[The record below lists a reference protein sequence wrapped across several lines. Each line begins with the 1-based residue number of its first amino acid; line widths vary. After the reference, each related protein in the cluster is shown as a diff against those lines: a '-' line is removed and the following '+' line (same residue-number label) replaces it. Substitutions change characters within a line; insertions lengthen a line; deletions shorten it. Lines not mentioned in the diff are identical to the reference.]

1 MSCDETT
8 QRDSDANARSPVFK
22 ELERHS
28 PPRVVRQREKL
39 IGQHVLRSV
48 VEGYVALCHN
58 RNRNHAVSTMSKRDR
73 VLLVLVVV
81 DSDSLL

>member
-22 ELERHS
+22 ELERHG
-28 PPRVVRQREKL
+28 PPRVVRQREEL

-58 RNRNHAVSTMSKRDR
+58 RNGDNVVRKVSKRDR
-73 VLLVLVVV
+73 VLRV
-81 DSDSLL
+81 D